1 MKQLTISVDTKNR
14 ELPVFE
20 NSDYTNYYVTPSD
33 ASLPIP
39 SQARYMEVV
48 SLGEAVYLS
57 VGASDVL
64 TFIPSADTTDG
75 TSPRVIT
82 ASNGLLFRL
91 SPDET
96 HFSIISTGDVTV
108 SFWR

>member
-1 MKQLTISVDTKNR
+1 MKQLTLAIDTKNR
-14 ELPVFE
+14 ELPVAE

-39 SQARYMEVV
+39 DQARYMEIV
-48 SLGEAVYLS
+48 SLGQAVYLS

-64 TFIPSADTTDG
+64 TSIPTADITDG
-75 TSPRVIT
+75 TSPKVIP

-91 SPDET
+91 SSGET
-96 HFSIISTGDVTV
+96 HFSIISSGDVTV